1 MFNRLYEGI
10 KEYIDEGRLLPGE
23 KLPGE
28 REFAEIAGISRGTAR
43 RIYTRLREEGYLT
56 VVRGSGTYVRRSE
69 QRRMNFEFL
78 SETGNSGITAMLNS
92 YKLSISS
99 KVLNRG
105 FTDESFFT
113 NRLGLDEGSFA
124 FFLHRVRYGDGEPLV
139 VEYTYLPADEFQG
152 IEEMDFSRVS
162 LYDYM
167 DARDRMP
174 AYFNER
180 FMIIDAPEREGKL
193 LGVNPGDPLYYME
206 FVCFDRDKQRVEY
219 TESYAR
225 CDKFQLN
232 FSNRV

>member
-1 MFNRLYEGI
+1 MSKTMFNRLYEGI

-113 NRLGLDEGSFA
+113 NRLGLDEGSSV

-139 VEYTYLPADEFQG
+139 V
-152 IEEMDFSRVS
+152 
-162 LYDYM
+162 
-167 DARDRMP
+167 DR
-174 AYFNER
+174 
-180 FMIIDAPEREGKL
+180 KS
-193 LGVNPGDPLYYME
+193 V
-206 FVCFDRDKQRVEY
+206 V
-219 TESYAR
+219 
-225 CDKFQLN
+225 
-232 FSNRV
+232 